1 MEEKRKYKRLFV
13 FTASAL
19 IVAVLT
25 ALFAYV
31 WLYSYLDVG
40 AKYFVRGNYVVVAQ
54 YALMIYFFNK
64 IYGGFRIGFFR
75 RFDVAFSQIMAVIC
89 ANVFTYFQL
98 SLIGRW
104 KFLSNMEPI
113 LVMTVVDIVL
123 VLIWVFV
130 TRAIYGKIY
139 PPRRLLLIYG
149 DYNPNNLVRKLKSR
163 KDKYHIAEAI
173 SIEQNM
179 DQIEEKILQY
189 QNVLMTD
196 IPAEIRNNILKFC
209 FKHDIRCYCVPK
221 VSDIMIQ
228 SAGNIHLFDTSL
240 LVFRNNGLSIE
251 QRFLKRLFD
260 IVFSLILSV
269 VTAPLMLLIAICIK
283 AYDGGPVFFTQDR
296 LTRGGK
302 VFNVIKFRS
311 MCVKQDNQEYTLTRK
326 NDERVTPVG
335 KILRAIHFDEL
346 PQMYNILM
354 GDMSF
359 VGPRPECPK
368 LAEKYMQ
375 IVPQFDYRLKVKAG
389 LTGFAQVY
397 GKYNTTPYDK
407 LKLDLTYIVNYSF
420 VLDLKLIMLTFKILF
435 HKDNTEGI
443 ESWQTSAATK
453 DNLEKLKMK

>member
-1 MEEKRKYKRLFV
+1 MEQQRKYKRLFV
-13 FTASAL
+13 FLSSLL
-19 IVAVLT
+19 IVGVLSG
-25 ALFAYV
+25 LFAYV
-31 WLYSYLDVG
+31 WFHSYEEVG
-40 AKYFVRGNYVVVAQ
+40 AKYFVRGNYIIVAQ
-54 YALMIYFFNK
+54 YALMIFFFNK
-64 IYGGFRIGFFR
+64 IYGGFRIGFYR
-75 RFDVAFSQIMAVIC
+75 RFDVAFSQLMAVIC
-89 ANVFTYFQL
+89 ANVLTYFQL

-104 KFLSNMEPI
+104 KFLSNLKPI

-123 VLIWVFV
+123 VLIWVFM
-130 TRAIYGKIY
+130 TRAVYGKIY

-149 DYNPNNLVRKLKSR
+149 DYNPNNLIRKLKSR
-163 KDKYHIAEAI
+163 KDKYDIEEAI
-173 SIEQNM
+173 SIERDM
-179 DQIEEKILQY
+179 EQIEEKILQY
-189 QNVLMTD
+189 HNVIMTD

-209 FKHDIRCYCVPK
+209 FKHNVRCYCVPK

-260 IVFSLILSV
+260 IVLSLILCV

-283 AYDGGPVFFTQDR
+283 VYDGGPAFFTQDR
-296 LTRGGK
+296 LTEGGR
-302 VFNVIKFRS
+302 VFKVIKFRS
-311 MCVKQDNQEYTLTRK
+311 MCVKQDNSEYTLTRK

-346 PQMYNILM
+346 PQMYNILK

-368 LAEKYMQ
+368 LAEKYME

-407 LKLDLTYIVNYSF
+407 LKLDLAYIVNYSF
-420 VLDLKLIMLTFKILF
+420 ILDLKLIMLTFKILF

-453 DNLEKLKMK
+453 DNLEKLKQK